1 MELLSASPE
10 RVTPIPPRENLVNAR
25 TFPVDTVIYF
35 DRADGYHML
44 HRRAWADECAA
55 EYHLDMIAS
64 YLARGEDS
72 ALDYPIALRTAMN
85 AATTARAGFYVPE
98 LSSISSNPNV
108 LLDVIAT
115 LRRPVS
121 WSSAGIPLIVAG
133 YGSIAHNASS

>member
-1 MELLSASPE
+1 MYLTSVSPDC
-10 RVTPIPPRENLVNAR
+10 VTPIPQESLVITRN
-25 TFPVDTVIYF
+25 FTVSTVVYF

-85 AATTARAGFYVPE
+85 AALKARAGLYVPE

-108 LLDVIAT
+108 LLHFIDL
-115 LRRPVS
+115 LRRPTS
-121 WSSAGIPLIVAG
+121 WSSAGVPLIVAG
-133 YGSIAHNASS
+133 YGTVAHNAAA